1 MSIIYRP
8 QTYRNSKAD
17 CTLTLT
23 LTLSSDDIYLNP
35 QKGTGIKMMDA
46 MYFQKKKLETVFYF
60 FDSNGDGR
68 ISREEFHKG
77 TFSFHCIGV
86 S

>member
-1 MSIIYRP
+1 
-8 QTYRNSKAD
+8 
-17 CTLTLT
+17 
-23 LTLSSDDIYLNP
+23 
-35 QKGTGIKMMDA
+35 MMDA

-77 TFSFHCIGV
+77 DSIPYSATLLFLLM
-86 S
+86 

>member
-1 MSIIYRP
+1 MHLVTQYLSRIIHIHI
-8 QTYRNSKAD
+8 
-17 CTLTLT
+17 LT
-23 LTLSSDDIYLNP
+23 
-35 QKGTGIKMMDA
+35 GTGIKMMDA

-77 TFSFHCIGV
+77 DPSPHCAVPMSYVIH
-86 S
+86 